1 MDSLEVEVETEN
13 DLDYKYQKMTDAKT
27 YKIWV
32 NNMEKEPNEEE
43 VKSEKYAR
51 YLKHKEY
58 EESSKTK
65 QALTQNVNN
74 VLKGISKY
82 KALRGEAETRVPPSN
97 DDTCKAKYLQE
108 RSAVLSQLSKDPTS
122 ILGKLLQDKLKI

>member
-1 MDSLEVEVETEN
+1 MDSLEVQVESDN
-13 DLDYKYQKMTDAKT
+13 DLDYKYSKMTDAKT

-32 NNMEKEPNEEE
+32 NSMEKEASEQELQ
-43 VKSEKYAR
+43 SEKYAR
-51 YLKHKEY
+51 FLKNKEY

-97 DDTCKAKYLQE
+97 DSTCKAKYL
-108 RSAVLSQLSKDPTS
+108 
-122 ILGKLLQDKLKI
+122 